1 MISNT
6 MEAQRCRASGS
17 PDLRTI
23 LDFGDVP
30 LADVLL
36 DRNDPAVLD
45 QTFPLRLVFCPDSAL
60 VQLIGDVPPDILWGG
75 NYPYYTSV
83 NPTLVQH
90 FTEAAE
96 EIMAAQPVGP
106 GSLVIEAASN
116 DGYQLDVFR
125 RSGARVLGIDPASGP
140 AQVAN
145 DKGIE
150 TRCALFDRHTVDALL
165 AEGHRADILVGNN
178 VLNLIPDP
186 REFADDCARLL
197 KPDGLLVLE
206 VPYLVDTI
214 DMVAFDNV
222 YHQNVT
228 YWTVT
233 SLQRLFED
241 VGLELV
247 DVKRIPTFGGSLRAS
262 FRRGSRPGHSVEA
275 LLAEEIARGADQF
288 EFYEA
293 FGERSRAIRESLRAR
308 LIELHAAGK
317 RIAAYGA
324 AGGMATTLLAF
335 LDLPEGVLEYAVDLS
350 PHKLGRWTSG
360 YRLQIFPPDRL
371 DEDVP
376 DYALLLAW
384 NFEPQVLAQ
393 RSLYRDRGGRFLV
406 PIPEVREGLAA
417 TSEPGSIIPIRGR
430 AAHAPRIVGLI
441 EPGSVCNVIPAAIG
455 KNPHWIRYPSLRR
468 PLPRSSPRRHLQQNQ
483 GLKCAPRAKE
493 LSAAHRSK
501 ETRTPGAAQRTLQLK
516 FSLLETIDVPR
527 EPNEQLLSYLPNR
540 SFFGKVSEPSIP
552 VPAWVKGVRFPRKLT
567 SIPRSHTRDDH
578 AQISCSIAIG
588 AIQRTSVVLPYHKSP
603 DAYLLSGIP
612 PGALQ
617 LQIYVL

>member
-23 LDFGDVP
+23 LDFGDVLP
-30 LADVLL
+30 GRRTA
-36 DRNDPAVLD
+36 RSQRIRAVLD
-45 QTFPLRLVFCPDSAL
+45 QTFPCGLVFCPDSAL

-75 NYPYYTSV
+75 NYLYYTSV

-125 RSGARVLGIDPASGP
+125 RSGARVLGIDQPPAS

-206 VPYLVDTI
+206 VLYLGRHDR
-214 DMVAFDNV
+214 
-222 YHQNVT
+222 HGG
-228 YWTVT
+228 
-233 SLQRLFED
+233 LRQRLPSERHLLDSHQLSAAED
-241 VGLELV
+241 VAGLELV

-293 FGERSRAIRESLRAR
+293 FGER
-308 LIELHAAGK
+308 
-317 RIAAYGA
+317 
-324 AGGMATTLLAF
+324 
-335 LDLPEGVLEYAVDLS
+335 P
-350 PHKLGRWTSG
+350 
-360 YRLQIFPPDRL
+360 
-371 DEDVP
+371 
-376 DYALLLAW
+376 
-384 NFEPQVLAQ
+384 
-393 RSLYRDRGGRFLV
+393 
-406 PIPEVREGLAA
+406 
-417 TSEPGSIIPIRGR
+417 
-430 AAHAPRIVGLI
+430 AP
-441 EPGSVCNVIPAAIG
+441 SA
-455 KNPHWIRYPSLRR
+455 NP
-468 PLPRSSPRRHLQQNQ
+468 
-483 GLKCAPRAKE
+483 CAPA
-493 LSAAHRSK
+493 
-501 ETRTPGAAQRTLQLK
+501 
-516 FSLLETIDVPR
+516 
-527 EPNEQLLSYLPNR
+527 
-540 SFFGKVSEPSIP
+540 
-552 VPAWVKGVRFPRKLT
+552 
-567 SIPRSHTRDDH
+567 
-578 AQISCSIAIG
+578 
-588 AIQRTSVVLPYHKSP
+588 
-603 DAYLLSGIP
+603 
-612 PGALQ
+612 
-617 LQIYVL
+617 